1 MKYLLDTNAVIALLK
16 GEPSIRTRI
25 RKESPSAV
33 GISSV
38 VAHELYYGAF
48 ESQRREQNLAR
59 VDALQFEVIAF
70 DMEDARIA
78 GEIRADL
85 ATCGT
90 PIGPYD
96 ILIAGQ
102 AAARDLVLVTHNLRE
117 FERVARLQVQDWVTY
132 G

>member
-1 MKYLLDTNAVIALLK
+1 
-16 GEPSIRTRI
+16 
-25 RKESPSAV
+25 
-33 GISSV
+33 
-38 VAHELYYGAF
+38 
-48 ESQRREQNLAR
+48 
-59 VDALQFEVIAF
+59 
-70 DMEDARIA
+70 MEDARIA

-85 ATCGT
+85 AARGT